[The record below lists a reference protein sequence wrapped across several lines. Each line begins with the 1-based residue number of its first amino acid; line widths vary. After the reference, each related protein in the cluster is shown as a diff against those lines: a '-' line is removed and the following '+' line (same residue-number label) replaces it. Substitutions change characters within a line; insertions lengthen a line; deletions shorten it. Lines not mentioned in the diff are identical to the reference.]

1 MSKGQKYEMNP
12 SKLLFASIL
21 GLAISLS
28 VLLTASIV
36 DQIHA
41 AKYPYD
47 APLSGQNEV
56 PPVQT
61 AATGEAE
68 FTPLN
73 NGTIKYKVQINATGG
88 FNATAAHIHAG
99 KEGENGEVV
108 IDLLG
113 TPTSKDKVTTY
124 GMIFRG
130 NLTDAGLKGPM
141 QGKTLNDLIAA
152 MDSGDTYVNVH
163 TAANPNGEVR
173 GQIVNSEGPA
183 AETSTNSSVGFST
196 LTE

>member
-1 MSKGQKYEMNP
+1 MNP

-28 VLLTASIV
+28 VLLTVSLV

-47 APLSGQNEV
+47 AELSGQNEV

-61 AATGEAE
+61 SATGEAE
-68 FTPLN
+68 FTVPAN
-73 NGTIKYKVQINATGG
+73 DTMKYRVNVTGIMNASG
-88 FNATAAHIHAG
+88 AHIHMA
-99 KEGENGEVV
+99 KEGENGEV
-108 IDLLG
+108 IADLLN
-113 TPTSKDKVTTY
+113 TPTSKDKDTAY

-130 NLTDAGLKGPM
+130 NLSDSSLKGPM
-141 QGKTLNDLIAA
+141 QGKTLDDLAGA

-163 TAANPNGEVR
+163 TAENPNGEIR
-173 GQIVNSEGPA
+173 GQIANTDKPEA
-183 AETSTNSSVGFST
+183 AGSTNSTNSTEVGFST

>member
-1 MSKGQKYEMNP
+1 MNS

-28 VLLTASIV
+28 VLLTVSVV

-47 APLSGQNEV
+47 APLSGENEV

-61 AATGEAE
+61 SATGEAE
-68 FTPLN
+68 FTVLEN
-73 NGTIKYKVQINATGG
+73 DTIKYRVNVTGISNAS
-88 FNATAAHIHAG
+88 AAHIHMG
-99 KEGENGEVV
+99 KEGENGDPV

-113 TPTSKDKVTTY
+113 TPTSKDKDTAY

-130 NLTDAGLKGPM
+130 NLTDAGLKGPL
-141 QGKTLNDLIAA
+141 QGQTLNDLVAA
-152 MDSGDTYVNVH
+152 MDTGDTYVNVH
-163 TAANPNGEVR
+163 TAANPNGEIR
-173 GQIVNSEGPA
+173 GQIVNSEAPGA
-183 AETSTNSSVGFST
+183 STSANSTNSSVGFST

>member
-1 MSKGQKYEMNP
+1 MDS
-12 SKLLFASIL
+12 SKLLFTSIL
-21 GLAISLS
+21 AIAISLS
-28 VLLTASIV
+28 VLLTVSIA

-56 PPVQT
+56 PPVET
-61 AATGEAE
+61 PATGEAE
-68 FTPLN
+68 FTELN
-73 NGTIKYKVQINATGG
+73 NGTIKYRVQINSTGG
-88 FNATAAHIHAG
+88 FNASAAHIHAG

-113 TPTSKDKVTTY
+113 TPTSKDKVTSY
-124 GMIFRG
+124 GMTFRG

-141 QGKTLNDLIAA
+141 QGKTLEDLVAA

-163 TAANPNGEVR
+163 TATNPNGEVR